1 YSKSLDE
8 LIFLAKELKTQIKIK
23 VTIAGIQENDVSKIL
38 SQKNLKMNGV
48 QNNFKI
54 INKFISPLNEAKLF
68 FNTDIV
74 WCVYKNTPNGSSGVF
89 HLSNIYKKPVAT
101 NKNGLI
107 GWYNIKYNLGPI
119 LDFTNYKESHDSV
132 KIIHKLYK
140 KKKILMYYC
149 KNQLKLKNTIKKQKK
164 FHQVVKNLMTS

>member
-1 YSKSLDE
+1 MDLVEFFIY
-8 LIFLAKELKTQIKIK
+8 QIYIK
-23 VTIAGIQENDVSKIL
+23 NQLLRI
-38 SQKNLKMNGV
+38 
-48 QNNFKI
+48 
-54 INKFISPLNEAKLF
+54 
-68 FNTDIV
+68 
-74 WCVYKNTPNGSSGVF
+74 
-89 HLSNIYKKPVAT
+89 
-101 NKNGLI
+101 NGLI